1 MNQLRMLNLA
11 LLFFFLIQPAF
22 AQKAT
27 PREWN
32 IFRKGVDDYLSK
44 DYDSAE
50 KNFSL
55 VISKL
60 PDNNLLTANH
70 LMLAKT
76 KYKQGRYQESL
87 TFCNDFI
94 RQFPNSR
101 YVYDIYY
108 LKGNNHYRLRQYD
121 EALTNWL
128 LLVNQKQN
136 PALRQKALRLAEDV
150 VRYRL
155 NEPLLYHLKNTTN
168 DAFTRNFISYH
179 LAENYYDKGNAAS
192 ALMMLEE
199 LKSREKADFI
209 YADKVN
215 RLYEMLKNKKSK
227 TVRIAALLPLS
238 GDHEQFGKQLL
249 NGVRMAVEEYNR
261 LPEIDIEIIPF
272 DYETRLITA
281 LIRFK
286 EIARDPSI
294 IAVFGPI
301 ESDITAACAALA
313 DYEGLPL
320 IAPVTSEN
328 QLTNLSN
335 NVFQLAPPIDIIA
348 SNLIDRAVDSL
359 QVKRVATLSP
369 IDDYFIEMTQAF
381 IRNHLENGGE
391 VVAEQWYYPGDK
403 DFSKQFKQLKRIG
416 LKLTFQDSVLAED
429 PALSPQYV
437 DSLYKAYVQEQ
448 KELLIEKDAKID
460 STNIPVH
467 AFDALFIPV
476 YKEDINLIAPQFAYS
491 NIQAQVLGNAD
502 WYEPEALK
510 KNRNYINGL
519 IFITDGYINEENW
532 DYRQFRNNFRLKYQ
546 TTPEKFDLI
555 GFDSFNY
562 ILSTLSQNNQPL
574 TRTSFSQLMK
584 RGMEY
589 RGIYRHFT
597 MGPERYNRSTRLLK
611 FVHGVIIPLY

>member
-1 MNQLRMLNLA
+1 MNQLRILHFA
-11 LLFFFLIQPAF
+11 LLFFFFIQPLF

-27 PREWN
+27 PREWT
-32 IFRKGVDDYLSK
+32 IFRKGIEDYLSK
-44 DYDSAE
+44 DYESAE

-60 PDNNLLTANH
+60 PDNNLLTANY

-76 KYKQGRYQESL
+76 RYKKGHYQESL
-87 TFCNDFI
+87 ALCNDFI
-94 RQFPNSR
+94 RQFPKSR

-108 LKGNNHYRLRQYD
+108 LKGNNYYRLRQYD
-121 EALTNWL
+121 EALTSWL
-128 LLVNQKQN
+128 LLVDQKQN
-136 PALRQKALRLAEDV
+136 PELQKKALRLAEDV

-155 NEPLLYHLKNTTN
+155 NEQTLYHLKNTTSN
-168 DAFTRNFISYH
+168 VFNRNFIAYH
-179 LAENYYDKGNAAS
+179 LAETYYDKGNAAS

-199 LKSREKADFI
+199 LKSDKKADFI

-215 RLYEMLKNKKSK
+215 RLYEILKNKKSK
-227 TVRIAALLPLS
+227 TLRFAALLPLS
-238 GDHEQFGKQLL
+238 GDHEQFGRQLL
-249 NGVRMAVEEYNR
+249 NGVQMAVEEYNR

-281 LIRFK
+281 LSRFK

-294 IAVFGPI
+294 IAVFGPV
-301 ESDITAACAALA
+301 ESDIAAACAALA

-320 IAPVTSEN
+320 IVPVTSEN
-328 QLTNLSN
+328 QLTDLSS

-348 SNLIDRAVDSL
+348 GNLVKLAVDSL
-359 QVKRVATLSP
+359 QIKRVATLSP
-369 IDDYFIEMTQAF
+369 IDEYFIEMTQAF
-381 IRNHLENGGE
+381 IRNFQENGGE

-416 LKLTFQDSVLAED
+416 LKLTFQDSVLAE
-429 PALSPQYV
+429 PPCLTAHV
-437 DSLYKAYVQEQ
+437 FVSLYTAFVQKQ
-448 KELLIEKDAKID
+448 KELIIENNIKID
-460 STNIPVH
+460 STNIPVR
-467 AFDALFIPV
+467 AFDALFMPV
-476 YKEDINLIAPQFAYS
+476 YREDIDLIAPQFAYS
-491 NIQAQVLGNAD
+491 NIQAQVLGNDD

-519 IFITDGYINEENW
+519 IFITAGYINEENR
-532 DYRQFRNNFRLKYQ
+532 DYRQLRNNFRLKYQ

-562 ILSTLSQNNQPL
+562 ILSMLSQNNQPL
-574 TRTSFSQLMK
+574 SRNYFSQLMK
-584 RGMEY
+584 SAGRYQGV
-589 RGIYRHFT
+589 YRHFT

-611 FVHGVIIPLY
+611 FVHGVIVPLL

>member
-1 MNQLRMLNLA
+1 MNQLRMINLA
-11 LLFFFLIQPAF
+11 LFFLFLIQPAI
-22 AQKAT
+22 AQKAP

-32 IFRKGVDDYLSK
+32 IFRKGIDDYLSGE
-44 DYDSAE
+44 YDNAE

-76 KYKQGRYQESL
+76 RYKQGRYQESL
-87 TFCNDFI
+87 ILCDEFI
-94 RQFPNSR
+94 AQFPTSR
-101 YVYDIYY
+101 YAYHIRY
-108 LKGNNHYRLRQYD
+108 LKGNNFYRLRQYD
-121 EALTNWL
+121 EALANWL
-128 LLVNQKQN
+128 LTINQKQN
-136 PALRQKALRLAEDV
+136 PALRQKALRLAEDA

-155 NEPLLYHLKNTTN
+155 NEPLLYNLKNTSA
-168 DAFTRNFISYH
+168 DAFTRSFLSYH
-179 LAENYYDKGNAAS
+179 LAEKYYDKGNAAS

-199 LKSREKADFI
+199 LKTGEKADFI

-215 RLYEMLKNKKSK
+215 RLYDMLKNKKSK

-238 GDHEQFGKQLL
+238 GDHEKYGKQLL
-249 NGVRMAVEEYNR
+249 NGMRMAVDEYNR

-281 LIRFK
+281 LTRFK

-294 IAVFGPI
+294 VAVFGPV

-313 DYEGLPL
+313 DYENLPL
-320 IAPVTSEN
+320 IAPVSSEN
-328 QLTNLSN
+328 KLTDLST

-348 SNLIDRAVDSL
+348 RNLIERAVDSL
-359 QVKRVATLSP
+359 QVKRVAILSP

-381 IRNHLENGGE
+381 IRNHLENGGD

-403 DFSKQFKQLKRIG
+403 DFSKQFRQLKRIG
-416 LKLTFQDSVLAED
+416 LKLTFQDSVLAEN
-429 PALSPQYV
+429 PNLYPQSI
-437 DSLYKAYVQEQ
+437 DSLYQAFVQEQ
-448 KELLIEKDAKID
+448 KDLLIERDAKID
-460 STNIPVH
+460 STNIPVY
-467 AFDALFIPV
+467 AFDALFMPV

-491 NIQAQVLGNAD
+491 NIQAQILGNAD

-562 ILSTLSQNNQPL
+562 VLSALSRNDQPL
-574 TRTSFSQLMK
+574 SRSNFSQLIK
-584 RGMEY
+584 RGPEY
-589 RGIYRHFT
+589 RGIYRHFN